1 MKNKI
6 SNGIIVLFA
15 FILGGLSMYYFSL
28 KNRVVVTDE
37 GEKVTQVA
45 SKCKSCNNT
54 VIMENGSLSAS
65 VEKVSDA
72 VVMIKTYNG
81 ARAKGSGS
89 GFIYKIEGDS
99 AYVMTNHHVVDG
111 GNKWTVITSTD
122 EEIDGQVLGSDEYLD
137 IAVIKIKK
145 KDYMEKVSIATKEI
159 SLGDTVFTIGAPV
172 GYEYR
177 GTVTNGIISG
187 LNRLVEVSVKNSN
200 QEDYVMEVIQT
211 NTAVNPGNSGGP
223 LFNSNGE
230 VVGVISMKFV
240 LESIEGMGFAIPIDY
255 AMSHVSKLEKGEKIE
270 RPLLG
275 VSMLNVTDTYAL
287 FQNRIVLPEDV
298 TEGVVVVEIAEKS
311 GAASSDLKKGDV
323 IIKLNDAKVKNSAY
337 LKYLLYKYNPGD
349 TVTITYNREGKIK
362 TTKVKLTKNEGYFL
376 HFLYFY
382 YLSNNDIINI

>member
-6 SNGIIVLFA
+6 SFGIIVLFA
-15 FILGGLSMYYFSL
+15 FVLGGLSMYYFSL
-28 KNRVVVTDE
+28 QNRVVVTED
-37 GEKVTQVA
+37 GEKVTQVT
-45 SKCKSCNNT
+45 STCKSCNST

-65 VEKVSDA
+65 VEKTVNS

-81 ARAKGSGS
+81 TRAKGSGS
-89 GFIYKIEGDS
+89 GFIYKISGDS

-122 EEIDGQVLGSDEYLD
+122 EELDGKVLGSDEYLD
-137 IAVIKIKK
+137 IAIIKVSKK
-145 KDYMEKVSIATKEI
+145 SYMEAVNILPSDKKI

-177 GTVTNGIISG
+177 GTVTNGIVSG

-200 QEDYVMEVIQT
+200 QDDYVMEVIQT

-230 VVGVISMKFV
+230 VVGVISMKLV
-240 LESIEGMGFAIPIDY
+240 ESSIEGMGFAIPIDY
-255 AMSHVSKLEKGEKIE
+255 AMSHVSKLEKGDKID

-275 VSMLNVTDTYAL
+275 ISMLNVTDTYAL
-287 FQNRIVLPEDV
+287 FQNRISVPEDV
-298 TEGVVVVEIAEKS
+298 TEGVVVVEVSENS
-311 GAASSDLKKGDV
+311 GAANSNLKKGDV
-323 IIKLNDAKVKNSAY
+323 ITKLNDAKVKNSAY

-349 TVTITYNREGKIK
+349 TVTVTYNRDGKVS
-362 TTKVKLTKNEGYFL
+362 TTKIKLTKNEG
-376 HFLYFY
+376 
-382 YLSNNDIINI
+382 